1 MNTLL
6 RRALDGL
13 YLVSAGLAALSLF
26 GIFFVMMAQVF
37 LRQGN
42 IQLPGAD
49 DFTAYLCVATTFF
62 ALAYTFKR
70 GELIRVGLFIDK
82 AGPAMRRWIELAVL
96 ALAAV
101 LVSYIVYWTFSDA
114 MFSREIE
121 EVAQGSVPFLIWIPK
136 LAIPMGSGILLIA
149 ILDEF
154 VTVLRGQKPS
164 YVRAAEERAARGDF
178 SAEM

>member
-1 MNTLL
+1 MV

-26 GIFFVMMAQVF
+26 GIFAVMMAQVF
-37 LRQGN
+37 LRQAN

-82 AGPAMRRWIELAVL
+82 AGPGSRRWIEMAVL
-96 ALAAV
+96 SLAAL
-101 LVSYIVYWTFSDA
+101 LVGYIVYWTFLDTL
-114 MFSREIE
+114 FSLEIE
-121 EVAQGSVPFLIWIPK
+121 EVAQGSVPFPLWIPK
-136 LAIPMGSGILLIA
+136 LAIPAGSGILLIA

-154 VTVLRGQKPS
+154 MIVLRGQKPS
-164 YVRAAEERAARGDF
+164 YVRAAEDRAARGDF
-178 SAEM
+178 SAEV